1 MNRDKRTLTRREV
14 LRVGAGALAG
24 VYALGSRR
32 IAFASAAGSS
42 ITVNC
47 VQLYYKES
55 KYKETRANEPL
66 VLVHGTGFN
75 ADVWEYVLESFGK
88 SYRTI
93 TYDRRAYSRSGGSP
107 PPPVGYHEQH
117 ADDLT
122 ALLRSLGA
130 APATI
135 LGWSAG
141 GFTALY
147 VALKHPDVVDRIL
160 LYETPLYV
168 LSYAIKDQQVDVLTA
183 FTEIQLQRSLGEEEV
198 GAEKFA
204 RLVLTYSDGRN
215 SFDTLPK
222 EIREGVAQDANTM
235 FAELDAGTGEELT
248 PETLRTIEVPIALL
262 LGGES
267 HHIFGEATDRV
278 ANIFP
283 DAPLVTMPEA
293 NHIAQVDLPG
303 VFVSAANEALNR
315 L

>member
-1 MNRDKRTLTRREV
+1 VKRESRTLTRREV
-14 LRVGAGALAG
+14 LRLGAGALAG
-24 VYALGSRR
+24 AYALGSP
-32 IAFASAAGSS
+32 IDFASAAGSS
-42 ITVNC
+42 ITVNG
-47 VQLYYKES
+47 VQLYYKETRS
-55 KYKETRANEPL
+55 KTTRAHEPL

-75 ADVWEYVLESFGK
+75 AEAWEYVLDSFGQ

-93 TYDRRAYSRSGGSP
+93 AYDRRAYSRSGGSP

-117 ADDLT
+117 ADDLA

-141 GFTALY
+141 GFTALF

-222 EIREGVAQDANTM
+222 NIHEGLAQDATTM
-235 FAELDAGTGEELT
+235 YAELDAGTGEELT

-303 VFVSAANEALNR
+303 VFVSAANEVLNR